1 MKKVLTVAVLCLL
14 TLATGAQTKKTVTT
28 QKVTKHY
35 VAQPSMMYFGIGV
48 GDYVYSGTREF
59 TDNYGNTSESP
70 YEYHSAILGVQGGY
84 LYSLFGDMNKSFTP
98 YVGGEG
104 ILGIAPWHVVGLA
117 IQASAVAGVM
127 IGSPS
132 FRLDIRVLPQ
142 LTYFGDGEYEYG
154 GHYRYG
160 STFRPNIA
168 LRAGVW
174 INRFNFY
181 LQYNNIVSV
190 GIGWR
195 F

>member
-1 MKKVLTVAVLCLL
+1 MKKGIIVLVLCMLCL
-14 TLATGAQTKKTVTT
+14 SAGAQTKKTVTT

-35 VAQPSMMYFGIGV
+35 VAQPSMMYFGIG
-48 GDYVYSGTREF
+48 GGEYIYTGTNDYG
-59 TDNYGNTSESP
+59 P
-70 YEYHSAILGVQGGY
+70 YEYQTGIFGVQGGY
-84 LYSLFGDMNKSFTP
+84 LYSLFGDINKSFAP

-104 ILGIAPWHVVGLA
+104 ILGIAPAYGASLG

-142 LTYFGDGEYEYG
+142 LSYFGNGEYRYVVNG
-154 GHYRYG
+154 YYYHYNEYG

-174 INRFNFY
+174 INHVNFY
-181 LQYNNIVSV
+181 LQYNNTVSG